1 MVQFEENIA
10 LREQLYKE
18 VIQSIMIEIPD
29 SVIRIH
35 YKWKHTEVYLSHLF
49 HHDKA
54 ILDTNGYVYG
64 GITGIPVEDD
74 FGAGT
79 VNSHFEEGYD
89 DDAEHNF
96 TNLEYVYDGEGVQ
109 HPTIPR
115 DIMTGFIE
123 MDVNEISGITLGVL
137 EDVGYYV
144 NYGSQYC
151 VYAVHLQFEN

>member
-1 MVQFEENIA
+1 MGIGTNINAWYNNLVYSPPGGARRFYTGTNGVREYKKILEE
-10 LREQLYKE
+10 
-18 VIQSIMIEIPD
+18 
-29 SVIRIH
+29 
-35 YKWKHTEVYLSHLF
+35 
-49 HHDKA
+49 
-54 ILDTNGYVYG
+54 NGYVYG

-89 DDAEHNF
+89 DDDGHNM
-96 TNLEYVYDGEGVQ
+96 TNLEYVYDGEGIQ

-151 VYAVHLQFEN
+151 VYGVHLQFEN